1 MRATGEKHPRV
12 KFTDAQV
19 REVRNMASN
28 GIKQSK
34 IAELFCMTQGW
45 VSQIVNGIGRK
56 DSLNGRS
63 S

>member
-1 MRATGEKHPRV
+1 MKLAGEMHPRV

-19 REVRNMASN
+19 REVRKMALN
-28 GIKQSK
+28 GIKQRK